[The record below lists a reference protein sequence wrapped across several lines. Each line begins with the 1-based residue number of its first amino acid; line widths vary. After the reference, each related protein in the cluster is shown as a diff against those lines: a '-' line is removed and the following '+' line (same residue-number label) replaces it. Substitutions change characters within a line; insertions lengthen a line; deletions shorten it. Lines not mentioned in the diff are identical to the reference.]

1 MFYFPGDP
9 KAQLHTLNQGK
20 AMALT
25 CLDILTDEHLLK
37 EIRQEFT
44 GFKQNSQWNQR
55 LQNKS
60 ETFCGWVPGENRES
74 IMHNEDMLF
83 CASSTLM

>member
-1 MFYFPGDP
+1 MNVENERTLKFCSIVKHFVDPGAFIIIRMFYFPGDP

-44 GFKQNSQWNQR
+44 GFKQNSQ
-55 LQNKS
+55 
-60 ETFCGWVPGENRES
+60 
-74 IMHNEDMLF
+74 
-83 CASSTLM
+83 